1 MTAINSKLDM
11 LTASMDFSKINSPA
25 TPIGANAATE
35 NERKGASS
43 EIATKN
49 KDRQCD
55 GRYNDDSG

>member
-1 MTAINSKLDM
+1 
-11 LTASMDFSKINSPA
+11 MDFSKINSPA
-25 TPIGANAATE
+25 TPIGANVATE
-35 NERKGASS
+35 NERKGVSS